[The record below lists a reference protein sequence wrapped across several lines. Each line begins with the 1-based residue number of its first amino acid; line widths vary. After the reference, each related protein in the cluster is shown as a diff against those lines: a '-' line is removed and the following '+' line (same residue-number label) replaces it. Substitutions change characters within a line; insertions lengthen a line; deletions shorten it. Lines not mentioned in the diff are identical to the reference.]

1 MSQHLLAPI
10 TLRDLTVRNRIWVPP
25 MCQYSVAA
33 GDGVATDYH
42 LMHYGSFARGGA
54 GAVILEATGVV
65 PEGRISP
72 QDLGLWDDAQR
83 EARARSST

>member
-33 GDGVATDYH
+33 GVGVAADYH
-42 LMHYGSFARGGA
+42 LMQ
-54 GAVILEATGVV
+54 I
-65 PEGRISP
+65 GRASC
-72 QDLGLWDDAQR
+72 R
-83 EARARSST
+83 ERV

>member
-33 GDGVATDYH
+33 QDGIATDWH
-42 LMHYGSFARGGA
+42 LMHYGSLARGGA
-54 GAVILEATGVV
+54 GAASPVVFSNSACPGSCRQNPAGHKAGSLCGV
-65 PEGRISP
+65 
-72 QDLGLWDDAQR
+72 
-83 EARARSST
+83 